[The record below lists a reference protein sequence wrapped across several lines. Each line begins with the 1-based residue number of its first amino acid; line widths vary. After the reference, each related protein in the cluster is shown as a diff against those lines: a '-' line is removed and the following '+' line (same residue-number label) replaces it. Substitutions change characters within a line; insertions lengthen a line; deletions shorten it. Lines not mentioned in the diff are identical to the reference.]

1 MDNLKLLSKIALS
14 FQNIDNFDKDMNE
27 ILEKV
32 GRFIDVSRIYV
43 FFNENKDTI
52 SNTFE
57 WCSELV
63 IPQIDNLQKITYK
76 DAANFQDIISKKG
89 YISSNDVT
97 NMPGDIIDILKTKH
111 VKSLVAYSLLIN
123 NKIVGFIGFNEC
135 RYKRTWKQEELQIL
149 GTLSGIIANAYE
161 RKKIQQDIR
170 DSETNF
176 RNFFET
182 IDDMFFVG
190 DSHGNILTTNSSAR
204 EKLGYSSFD
213 FEKMNLIELHPQESR
228 QEASV
233 LLQEML
239 KKERKFCP
247 IPFISKSGEIYSV
260 ESRVWTGKWN
270 KEDCI
275 YAVSKDL
282 TKENEDFQV
291 FSKIFENNALP
302 MAIKDIEKNEF
313 INVNPALF
321 KMLGYK
327 EKLVIENKTDSI
339 DLFIDSSKLKS
350 YTNKKIN
357 GEEVKDKEI
366 DIINIYKKEL
376 KCLLSIEDI
385 TIQGKKSFLIILIDI
400 TERDELAKSVEDK
413 LQKLTNVIDGTS
425 LGTWEWNI
433 LTKEL
438 QVNKHF
444 ANMLGYS
451 KNEVGIFTSDTFN
464 EFINP
469 EEVELSNEIL
479 KRHLNGE
486 LDYYDIEM
494 RMKHKDGRWIWIH
507 NIGRV
512 TQRDKTGM
520 PIKMFG
526 TYSNINVNDKMKMY
540 N

>member
-1 MDNLKLLSKIALS
+1 
-14 FQNIDNFDKDMNE
+14 
-27 ILEKV
+27 
-32 GRFIDVSRIYV
+32 
-43 FFNENKDTI
+43 
-52 SNTFE
+52 
-57 WCSELV
+57 
-63 IPQIDNLQKITYK
+63 
-76 DAANFQDIISKKG
+76 
-89 YISSNDVT
+89 
-97 NMPGDIIDILKTKH
+97 
-111 VKSLVAYSLLIN
+111 
-123 NKIVGFIGFNEC
+123 
-135 RYKRTWKQEELQIL
+135 
-149 GTLSGIIANAYE
+149 
-161 RKKIQQDIR
+161 
-170 DSETNF
+170 
-176 RNFFET
+176 
-182 IDDMFFVG
+182 
-190 DSHGNILTTNSSAR
+190 
-204 EKLGYSSFD
+204 
-213 FEKMNLIELHPQESR
+213 MNLIELHPQESR